1 MTHPV
6 PGPSPSAAAATDAVA
21 EALHRLDDLADR
33 PVAEHVEA
41 FDAVHRSLQD
51 ALATLDEA

>member
-1 MTHPV
+1 V
-6 PGPSPSAAAATDAVA
+6 PETLVDDALA
-21 EALHRLDDLADR
+21 RLEALEAL
-33 PVAEHVEA
+33 PVAEHIEV